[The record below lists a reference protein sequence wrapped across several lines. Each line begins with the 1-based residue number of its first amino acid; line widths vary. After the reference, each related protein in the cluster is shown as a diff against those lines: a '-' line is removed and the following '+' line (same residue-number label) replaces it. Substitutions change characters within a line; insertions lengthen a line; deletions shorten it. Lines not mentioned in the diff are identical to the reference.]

1 MVKIA
6 LKLKAN
12 LENIESLN
20 PSPSPDFRW
29 YLKFACNNCGELSS
43 KWNYASLA
51 EETPAQRGSAV
62 NHFVNK
68 CKLCAR
74 ENSLTILSDTID
86 GINNES
92 CTEFKTVVV
101 FDCRGLEPKE
111 FSAREG
117 WIAKATNDGKTF
129 DDVDLGEGE
138 WAEYCDKSKQPVGIY
153 DVEHSFER
161 VK

>member
-6 LKLKAN
+6 LRLKAN
-12 LENIESLN
+12 LENVESLD
-20 PSPSPDFRW
+20 PSPNPDFRW
-29 YLKFACNNCGELSS
+29 YLKFACNNCGEVSS
-43 KWNYASLA
+43 KWNYVSLV

-74 ENSLTILSDTID
+74 ENSLTIVPDTIG
-86 GINNES
+86 GITADS
-92 CTEFKTVVV
+92 CSQFKTVLVM
-101 FDCRGLEPKE
+101 DCRGLEPRE

-117 WIAKATNDGKTF
+117 WVVKAADGGKTF
-129 DDVDLGEGE
+129 TDVDLGEGE
-138 WAEYCDKSKQPVGIY
+138 WADYCDKTNQPVGVYEI
-153 DVEHSFER
+153 EHSFER

>member
-6 LKLKAN
+6 LQLKAN
-12 LENIESLN
+12 LENVESLT
-20 PSPSPDFRW
+20 SSASPDFRW
-29 YLKFACNNCGELSS
+29 YMKFGCNNCGEVSS
-43 KWNYASLA
+43 KWNYVSLS
-51 EETPAQRGSAV
+51 EETPAVRGSAV

-74 ENSLTILSDTID
+74 ENSLSIIPETIA
-86 GINNES
+86 GINADS

-101 FDCRGLEPKE
+101 LDCRGLEPKE

-117 WIAKATNDGKTF
+117 WVIKAADNGQTF
-129 DDVDLGEGE
+129 NDVDLSEGE
-138 WAEYCDKSKQPVGIY
+138 WADYCDKTNQPVGVYEIQ
-153 DVEHSFER
+153 HNFLR

>member
-20 PSPSPDFRW
+20 PSGPDFRW
-29 YLKFACNNCGELSS
+29 CLKFVCNNCGEISN
-43 KWNYASLA
+43 KWNYASLS
-51 EETPAQRGSAV
+51 EEIPAQRGNAV

-68 CKLCAR
+68 CKLCSR
-74 ENSLTILSDTID
+74 ENSLTILPETVS
-86 GINNES
+86 GIKAET
-92 CTEFKTVVV
+92 CGEFKTVVV
-101 FDCRGLEPKE
+101 FDCRGLEPRE

-117 WIAKATNDGKTF
+117 WVAKAADDGKTF
-129 DDVDLGEGE
+129 DDVDLSEGE
-138 WAEYCDKSKQPVGIY
+138 WADYCDKTNQPVGVYEI
-153 DVEHSFER
+153 EHCFER